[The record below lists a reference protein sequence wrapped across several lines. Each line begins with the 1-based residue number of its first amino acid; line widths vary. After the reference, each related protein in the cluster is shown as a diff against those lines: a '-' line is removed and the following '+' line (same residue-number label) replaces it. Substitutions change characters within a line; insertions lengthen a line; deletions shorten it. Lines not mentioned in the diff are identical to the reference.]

1 MKKFTVDRI
10 EGNKVVL
17 VGDNGVS
24 VNLDLSSIPKNTRK
38 KLKDGDVLRFEDNS
52 CFLDRRETADR
63 KKRIEALMRE
73 VFKD

>member
-1 MKKFTVDRI
+1 MKTFTVDRI
-10 EGNKVVL
+10 EENKVVL
-17 VGDNGVS
+17 VGDNGIS
-24 VNLDLSSIPKNTRK
+24 VNLDLESIPKKTRK
-38 KLKDGDVLRFEDNS
+38 KLKDGDVLKFDDNS